1 MNLKQV
7 LKLIKSKKLSKIK
20 NLKHGFFNSM
30 GGHSK
35 DIYKSLNCGPGSNDK
50 QSNIKKNLQKVRKK
64 ISTKAK
70 NIFLVSQFHSN
81 KFVYI
86 DEKYSKKQKPKAD
99 AIITNQKH
107 LPIAVLTADCAP
119 ILIYDDKIKMVA
131 AIHAGW
137 RGAFKGIINKVI
149 KFMIKKGCRIE
160 NMTAAI
166 GPSISFKNY
175 EVKGDFKKKFIKQ
188 DKKNSIFFTSR
199 KKKLYFDLTKFI
211 HSSLKIINIKHIDNL
226 KIDTFDIKNN
236 FFSARRALKLKHNDY
251 GRNISII
258 MLN

>member
-7 LKLIKSKKLSKIK
+7 LKVIKSKKLSKIK
-20 NLKHGFFNSM
+20 NLKHGFFNSV

-35 DIYKSLNCGPGSNDK
+35 NIYKSLNCGPGSNDK
-50 QSNIKKNLQKVRKK
+50 QSSVKKNLQKVRKK
-64 ISTKAK
+64 ISIKAK
-70 NIFLVSQFHSN
+70 NICLVNQFHSN

-86 DEKYSKKQKPKAD
+86 DETYKKKKKPKAD
-99 AIITNQKH
+99 AIITNQKF

-137 RGAFKGIINKVI
+137 KGAFKGIINKVVN
-149 KFMIKKGCRIE
+149 FMIKKGCKTE
-160 NMTAAI
+160 NMTAVI
-166 GPSISFKNY
+166 GPSISSKNY
-175 EVKGDFKKKFIKQ
+175 EVKEDFKKKFIKK
-188 DKKNSIFFTSR
+188 DKKNSLFFISG
-199 KKKLYFDLTKFI
+199 KKKLYFYLTKFI
-211 HSSLKIINIKHIDNL
+211 HSSLKVINIKHIDNL

>member
-1 MNLKQV
+1 M
-7 LKLIKSKKLSKIK
+7 IRSKKLTKVK
-20 NLKHGFFNSM
+20 NVKHGFFNSI
-30 GGHSK
+30 GGQSK
-35 DIYKSLNCGPGSNDK
+35 NIYKSLNCGPGSSDK
-50 QSNIKKNLQKVRKK
+50 KSDIKKNLQIVRKK
-64 ISTKAK
+64 ISNKAK
-70 NIFLVSQFHSN
+70 NIFLLHQVHSN
-81 KFVYI
+81 KFIFI
-86 DEKYSKKQKPKAD
+86 DKKYNNKNKPKAD
-99 AIITNQKH
+99 AIITNQRN

-119 ILIYDDKIKMVA
+119 ILIYDDKIKMIA

-137 RGAFKGIINKVI
+137 KGAFKGIINKVI

-226 KIDTFDIKNN
+226 KIDTFDIKNK